1 MNQKKESKDSR
12 RYQLYC
18 EMIRQ
23 LDESCQLIAAYDAI
37 PHDYGTV
44 TLYQAESQL
53 IHLVGEN
60 PGITAMKL
68 ATILNETPSACSQ
81 LIRKLRRKRWMEQ
94 VRNQQNGRKYQLY
107 LTESG
112 WNIFREH
119 NQFEQACYLRSFK
132 NLDEFT
138 ENDFQTLFVFQNAVI
153 GFHIFIIDDI
163 AKCRCKCFLKLVRF
177 CKTKTVRQ
185 NALCIGIY
193 QQNFL
198 ALLCQA
204 YA

>member
-1 MNQKKESKDSR
+1 MIKLKKQLIRITRNIKNTSEKDEEKIMKQKKETKDSS

-23 LDESCQLIAAYDAI
+23 LDESCQLINDYDAI

-68 ATILNETPSACSQ
+68 ADILKKTPSACSQ
-81 LIRKLRRKRWMEQ
+81 LIRKLRNKGWIEQ
-94 VRNQQNGRKYQLY
+94 VRSQQNGRKYQLY

-112 WNIFREH
+112 WDIFREH
-119 NQFEQACYLRSFK
+119 NEFEQACYRRSYK
-132 NLDEFT
+132 NLDAFT
-138 ENDFQTLFVFQNAVI
+138 EEDFRTYIKIQSHLN
-153 GFHIFIIDDI
+153 
-163 AKCRCKCFLKLVRF
+163 
-177 CKTKTVRQ
+177 KTF
-185 NALCIGIY
+185 ALDVAESK
-193 QQNFL
+193 
-198 ALLCQA
+198 AL
-204 YA
+204 